1 MPNIIGEPF
10 KPYVSKQITQRQKV
24 HGSGTLGTSR
34 TPEQLSYLNSKTAWV
49 KLASGIKIGSKFP
62 SETGIKASS
71 WATLAKQYILASGIS
86 QLKDGKLTPRTNV
99 YNQGNGIYDVNL
111 AGNNSSEFGMVPMP
125 GIVNA
130 EIKCV
135 NRGSIKKATV
145 NIKCY
150 SPEQFRILDVLYLRI
165 GYTMFLEWGWS
176 SYLDNKGNLI
186 SDYATLIESKEGFFN
201 DKWKKT
207 SYQGFLPQIEKYRAD
222 KNGNYDGLLCKVTNF
237 SWDFNQDGSYNIQLN
252 LISLGDVVESLTLNT
267 TPPSDLAKF
276 INVAYK
282 IFNDE
287 SEDSSTEGL
296 TSGKV
301 PPGPVGNLLSAYF
314 FIQKLYLT
322 NEVNTEYWKANDC
335 FSTFSSAKTKIPVRT
350 KFIKQPNKSGEAPI
364 TVLSTSERTSYSNG
378 LQRLELVQN
387 ILDEGGFILSEQ
399 SIQHEDGSGILA
411 HTKKLKLNFDSP
423 QGNQDF
429 VYFSYNTLEDDE
441 DLLNEDGFY
450 IRFGHL
456 LDFIRTQLLFK
467 VKSTDIP
474 IIQINNNTK
483 DNKMY
488 IFPYQVSLDPRVCIV
503 RNDTEPINSKEYHIK
518 LPQWKSSSGFG
529 YTMNIYL
536 NCNMVSRILN
546 EKQDEEGNISLF
558 EVLQTICNELNT
570 ALGGVNNLEPVLD
583 EDTNTLS
590 ILDASYSPPKKKTYS
605 FELYGYD
612 KQQTQSNFVH
622 NFSIKTEITND
633 FATMASVG
641 STAGGYVKG
650 VENTM
655 FSKWNRGLIDIF
667 KEEYVAATSTS
678 SNKDDKDP
686 SNTYVQEFWNKRFAS
701 FGLTA
706 PQDIPND
713 TGTPD
718 ACAISGEIIDKNVK
732 SVSEFYKY
740 CQSQIQLVES
750 RYASPT
756 SGFIPISLS
765 LSFDGLSGIK
775 IYNSINVNTSFL
787 PKNYPDSLNFIVKG
801 VNHKLSGNSWE
812 TSLDTVVI
820 AQNADKDGNPFL
832 DYKRIKSEVKKII
845 NKAQVKIAA
854 ENSELP
860 PDIVTPPRDTQ
871 FDNSTL
877 GPTPP
882 FVQGN
887 SVLGGD
893 ADFWSLLT
901 ICIFEDGDDQG
912 RADVAQSIYNRV
924 GSGAYSTSIAA
935 VVKANGQYE
944 PAFASGTQLTST
956 PWKNISNKVT
966 AAAAVRSTNP
976 AGYPSYQS
984 ALDALKKVYDIL
996 RNTTFQNQA
1005 KSYIQGRT
1013 DFLSITQG
1021 SVEKRNLSTSSGK
1034 YSKDGSRGS
1043 FVMRSTGG
1051 GNNVFG
1057 WAYNY
1062 KKNTVAQ
1069 PPEQDWWNKYKDQF

>member
-10 KPYVSKQITQRQKV
+10 RPYVSNQITQRQKA

-71 WATLAKQYILASGIS
+71 WATLAKQYVLFSGMS
-86 QLKDGKLTPRTNV
+86 QLKDGKLNPRTKV
-99 YNQGNGIYDVNL
+99 YGNGTGIYDVNL
-111 AGNNSSEFGMVPMP
+111 AGNNSSEFGLVPMP
-125 GIVNA
+125 GITDA

-135 NRGSIKKATV
+135 NRGSIKKATI
-145 NIKCY
+145 NFKCY
-150 SPEQFRILDVLYLRI
+150 SAEQFRILDVLYLRI

-176 SYLDNKGNLI
+176 PFLDNNGNLI
-186 SDYATLIESKEGFFN
+186 SDYSTLIESKEGFFN
-201 DKWKKT
+201 DKWKKS
-207 SYQGFLPQIEKYRAD
+207 SYQGFLPQIEQYRAD
-222 KNGNYDGLLCKVTNF
+222 KSGNYDGLLCKVTNF

-267 TPPSDLAKF
+267 TPPSKISDF
-276 INVAYK
+276 INAAYK
-282 IFNDE
+282 IYNDE
-287 SEDSSTEGL
+287 AEDPSAEGSS
-296 TSGKV
+296 SGKV
-301 PPGPVGNLLSAYF
+301 PPGPVGNWLSAYF
-314 FIQKLYLT
+314 FIQKLYLI
-322 NEVNTEYWKANDC
+322 NEANNEYWKANDC
-335 FSTFSSAKTKIPVRT
+335 ISTFSSKKTPIPVRT
-350 KFIKQPNKSGEAPI
+350 KFIKKPSKEAEL
-364 TVLSTSERTSYSNG
+364 TAFSTNERTSYST
-378 LQRLELVQN
+378 LEQKSELIQN
-387 ILDEGGFILSEQ
+387 ISEEGGFIFAEGSVQ
-399 SIQHEDGSGILA
+399 NSDGSGILA
-411 HTKKLKLNFDSP
+411 HSKKFTLNFDSN
-423 QGNQDF
+423 QGKHDF

-467 VKSTDIP
+467 LKSTDTP

-503 RNDTEPINSKEYHIK
+503 RNDTEPINTKEYHTK
-518 LPQWKSSSGFG
+518 LPHWKSASGFG

-546 EKQDEEGNISLF
+546 EKQDDEGNISLF

-590 ILDASYSPPKKKTYS
+590 ILDASYAPPAKKTYT
-605 FELYGYD
+605 FELFGYN
-612 KQQTQSNFVH
+612 KSQTQSNFVR
-622 NFSIKTEITND
+622 NFAIKTEITND

-655 FSKWNRGLIDIF
+655 FSKWNKGLIDIF
-667 KEEYVAATSTS
+667 KEEFLPAVGSATT
-678 SNKDDKDP
+678 KDEKDP
-686 SNTYVQEFWNKRFAS
+686 SNLYVQEFWNKRFAS

-706 PQDIPND
+706 PQDIPSD
-713 TGTPD
+713 VGTPD

-732 SVSEFYKY
+732 TVSEFYKY
-740 CQSQIQLVES
+740 CQSRIQLIES

-756 SGFIPISLS
+756 AGFIPISLS
-765 LSFDGLSGIK
+765 LTFDGMSGIK
-775 IYNSINVNTSFL
+775 IYNAVNVNTSFL
-787 PKNYPDSLNFIVKG
+787 PKRYPESLNFIVKG
-801 VNHKLSGNSWE
+801 VNHKLSGHDWE
-812 TSLDTVVI
+812 TSIDTVVI
-820 AQNADKDGNPFL
+820 AQNTDKDGKPFL
-832 DYKRIKSEVKKII
+832 SYKQIKSEVKKII
-845 NKAQVKIAA
+845 KTAQVKIAA
-854 ENSELP
+854 ENPDLP

-871 FDNSTL
+871 FDNSTY
-877 GPTPP
+877 GPSPTATT
-882 FVQGN
+882 GN
-887 SVLGGD
+887 AVLGGD

-901 ICIFEDGDDQG
+901 ICIFEDGDPQG

-935 VVKANGQYE
+935 VVKSNGQYE
-944 PAFASGTQLTST
+944 PAFAKGTQVTST
-956 PWKNISNKVT
+956 VWKNISSKAT
-966 AAAAVRSTNP
+966 AIAAVKSTKP
-976 AGYPSYQS
+976 GYETNEK
-984 ALDALKKVYDIL
+984 AIAALKEVYDTI
-996 RNTTFQNQA
+996 RDPAYQNQA
-1005 KSYIQGRT
+1005 KSFIQGRT

-1021 SVEKRNLSTSSGK
+1021 SVEKRNQSTSAGK

-1051 GNNVFG
+1051 GNNVYG

-1062 KKNTVAQ
+1062 KKNSIAQ
-1069 PPEQDWWNKYKDQF
+1069 PPGQDWWNKYKDQF